1 MTPSGNPICFA
12 TRYDSMLPWR
22 EQGRPG
28 REKMKKKKKKKKR
41 EEREGEKKKWVLQ

>member
-1 MTPSGNPICFA
+1 MVDTIWQSNFFA

-28 REKMKKKKKKKKR
+28 REKMKKKKKKKKT
-41 EEREGEKKKWVLQ
+41 K

>member
-12 TRYDSMLPWR
+12 TRYDSMLPWSR
-22 EQGRPG
+22 AG
-28 REKMKKKKKKKKR
+28 REKKKKKKKKKKR